1 MKILSHLTIY
11 TAVLGLLL
19 TSYSMS
25 AQAKKGAE
33 VLRGFYALKTIGDI
47 ESLKSGDVFA
57 MACSKCKTIWTS
69 QVKKGVKGAQVL
81 KEGGVPKALV
91 GLHLCEGCGS
101 KVEIK
106 GHGKGRKAVIQ
117 HVCEACG
124 EDSPFCCATRG
135 TAGAKEAE
143 AVKD

>member
-106 GHGKGRKAVIQ
+106 GQEKGGKPSFSMFAKRVASIRPFAVRLEEQPVQRK
-117 HVCEACG
+117 
-124 EDSPFCCATRG
+124 P
-135 TAGAKEAE
+135 KP
-143 AVKD
+143 

>member
-1 MKILSHLTIY
+1 MKILSHVSLC
-11 TAVLGLLL
+11 TAVLGLLF
-19 TSYSMS
+19 SPYSTS

-33 VLRGFYALKTIGDI
+33 VLRGFNALKTIGDI
-47 ESLKSGDVFA
+47 EALKTGDVFA
-57 MACSKCKTIWTS
+57 MACSKCKTIWTGEI
-69 QVKKGVKGAQVL
+69 KKGAKGAQVL
-81 KEGGVPKALV
+81 KEGGVPTTLV

-106 GHGKGRKAVIQ
+106 GHGKGKKAVLQ

-124 EDSPFCCATRG
+124 EHSPFCCATSG
-135 TAGAKEAE
+135 KAASKE